1 MKLRLDSTQ
10 SVPMYHKT
18 FELTSNA
25 VFRVIATETIMVP
38 AGHAKILPAHIPDW
52 KKPPIPL
59 NAIFEPLEKFN
70 STREVVAPNIL
81 FNYSEETIPI
91 VFNNTA
97 SSDITIYKN
106 TTLESSEIVSEDC
119 LNNVSQSPLPRPSQ
133 KPNQSQVKTKK
144 SMKYDLES
152 LFSNIDEDID
162 EEYQQQFKDLVKEFE
177 HVFSSSEWDLG
188 KCDVTSHKIEVYPGS
203 RPVKIPNRR
212 MPLHYKEDLQNKI
225 DVFLDKELITPCHSP
240 YSSPT
245 MLVPKKNG
253 KLRLVEHDGLERA
266 ICYASK
272 SFSKAQSKYSATR
285 RELLAIVNFTRQFR
299 HYLLGQKFTNVT
311 DHRALQWLHNF
322 KDPDGIT
329 ARWLEKLAP
338 FNYEVRHR
346 PGKSIGHADGLS
358 RSPSVINVITD
369 QSTPAYRPGEDE
381 PVVDANGCD
390 QEWPNRDLNVSTPVI
405 PDLSPTG
412 QYREVSADLF
422 STKNSFAH
430 CVSADFKMSSGI
442 ARKIKR
448 NFPIAYPT
456 NLDHTLHPIWP
467 QWLPDSQRYIYHLI
481 TKQKQ
486 NNKTTYGTLRAS
498 LERMRAHAEQ
508 NTVKSISIPCA
519 GCGVDCLDE
528 DKICQLIR
536 ETFRTST
543 VQITV
548 YLKEFARSSQPNHN
562 GKFSGI
568 GTLQELQEADE
579 ALRHVRAWV
588 RASKTPTTSE
598 LQGLP
603 RLAWRMYNQ
612 LGSLYLHNDILCRKF
627 EPNDGSAPF
636 LQQIVP
642 HVLIPEVLESL
653 HSSSTAGHL
662 GTYKVIEKVRQR
674 FYWPGFKEDDKL
686 FIRCCDICQKR
697 SNPPKTHRHSLVDWK
712 VSYPFHHIGMDF
724 LGPLPLS
731 NGNQYILLIGDHFT
745 KWYEAIPLPDQQ
757 ATTTAN
763 ALLQHWICRFGCPY
777 SIHTDQGRNFE
788 SDLFQHLM
796 RRLEIDK
803 TRTTSFHPQ
812 SNSIIERMNRTLLNM
827 LSKCIADDQ
836 SNWSSLLPFVLLAY
850 RSSVHE
856 STGFTPNF
864 LVFGHELTL
873 PNYLMYKGPQ
883 STLALPPN
891 NFVLQKQAL
900 FHKAFELVRHST
912 NAQQLRRNAIY
923 NKKVHGPSY
932 NENDYIL
939 LHYPVTTKGNSP
951 KLSSPWRGPYSILK
965 CINDANY
972 KIEELSTQK
981 QLVVHYDRIKPYFGQ
996 PPSTSNIPERLTPL
1010 TTAAKPSKRQGFDNS
1025 DCDVTFQPMRWQ
1037 PPTNCSFSQSFV
1049 TTTSQSETQQSQSP
1063 VHRESLLNA
1072 SAPPFVPTQTADCFN
1087 TSSFQSREPSDSSFR
1102 TITPQHSTPT
1112 RVHENLRSPLG
1123 TIIDSATQ
1131 QFVQRTSMPPRSL
1144 RQSTMNQRKANPL
1157 YKARLP
1163 RDLTD
1168 FLSPKNKKNAAR
1180 NGPGP

>member
-1 MKLRLDSTQ
+1 
-10 SVPMYHKT
+10 
-18 FELTSNA
+18 
-25 VFRVIATETIMVP
+25 
-38 AGHAKILPAHIPDW
+38 
-52 KKPPIPL
+52 
-59 NAIFEPLEKFN
+59 
-70 STREVVAPNIL
+70 
-81 FNYSEETIPI
+81 
-91 VFNNTA
+91 
-97 SSDITIYKN
+97 
-106 TTLESSEIVSEDC
+106 
-119 LNNVSQSPLPRPSQ
+119 
-133 KPNQSQVKTKK
+133 
-144 SMKYDLES
+144 MKYDLES

-162 EEYQQQFKDLVKEFE
+162 EEYRHQFKDLVKEFE

-225 DVFLDKELITPCHSP
+225 DVFLDKDLITPCHSP
-240 YSSPT
+240 YSSPA

-253 KLRLVEHDGLERA
+253 KLRLFIDYRQLNKQTVKSSWPIPSIEGIFDTLEGSSYFSTIDMSAGFYQVPMAEESQDFTAFSTPFGSFKWLRMPMGLTGSPNTFQSLMESVLVGLIWKTCVPYLDDCIIFAKTQQEHISRLREIFQRFSDANLKINPSKCDFFRTKVNFLGHVVSQHGLQVDPDKVKAVVEFPQPQNQTQVKSFLGLASYYRRYVQNFAAIARPLHKASETSSAFQWTSEAQEAFEILKIKLTTTPVLAFPSLTKPFILYTDARQFAMGAVLAQEHDGLERA

-285 RELLAIVNFTRQFR
+285 RELLAIVNFTRHFR
-299 HYLLGQKFTNVT
+299 HYLLGQKFTIVT

-358 RSPSVINVITD
+358 RSPSVINVITE
-369 QSTPAYRPGEDE
+369 QSTPAYRPGNDE
-381 PVVDANGCD
+381 PVVDANDCD

-422 STKNSFAH
+422 STNDSFAH
-430 CVSADFKMSSGI
+430 CVSAHFKMSSGI

-486 NNKTTYGTLRAS
+486 NNKTTYGTLRAW

-568 GTLQELQEADE
+568 ETLQELQKADE

-588 RASKTPTTSE
+588 RAGKTPTTSE

-627 EPNDGSAPF
+627 EPNDGSVPF

-653 HSSSTAGHL
+653 HSSPTAGHL

-674 FYWPGFKEDDKL
+674 FYWPGFKEDVKR

-731 NGNQYILLIGDHFT
+731 NGNQ
-745 KWYEAIPLPDQQ
+745 
-757 ATTTAN
+757 
-763 ALLQHWICRFGCPY
+763 
-777 SIHTDQGRNFE
+777 
-788 SDLFQHLM
+788 
-796 RRLEIDK
+796 
-803 TRTTSFHPQ
+803 
-812 SNSIIERMNRTLLNM
+812 
-827 LSKCIADDQ
+827 
-836 SNWSSLLPFVLLAY
+836 
-850 RSSVHE
+850 
-856 STGFTPNF
+856 
-864 LVFGHELTL
+864 
-873 PNYLMYKGPQ
+873 
-883 STLALPPN
+883 
-891 NFVLQKQAL
+891 
-900 FHKAFELVRHST
+900 
-912 NAQQLRRNAIY
+912 
-923 NKKVHGPSY
+923 
-932 NENDYIL
+932 
-939 LHYPVTTKGNSP
+939 
-951 KLSSPWRGPYSILK
+951 
-965 CINDANY
+965 
-972 KIEELSTQK
+972 
-981 QLVVHYDRIKPYFGQ
+981 
-996 PPSTSNIPERLTPL
+996 
-1010 TTAAKPSKRQGFDNS
+1010 
-1025 DCDVTFQPMRWQ
+1025 
-1037 PPTNCSFSQSFV
+1037 
-1049 TTTSQSETQQSQSP
+1049 
-1063 VHRESLLNA
+1063 
-1072 SAPPFVPTQTADCFN
+1072 
-1087 TSSFQSREPSDSSFR
+1087 
-1102 TITPQHSTPT
+1102 
-1112 RVHENLRSPLG
+1112 
-1123 TIIDSATQ
+1123 
-1131 QFVQRTSMPPRSL
+1131 
-1144 RQSTMNQRKANPL
+1144 
-1157 YKARLP
+1157 
-1163 RDLTD
+1163 
-1168 FLSPKNKKNAAR
+1168 
-1180 NGPGP
+1180 